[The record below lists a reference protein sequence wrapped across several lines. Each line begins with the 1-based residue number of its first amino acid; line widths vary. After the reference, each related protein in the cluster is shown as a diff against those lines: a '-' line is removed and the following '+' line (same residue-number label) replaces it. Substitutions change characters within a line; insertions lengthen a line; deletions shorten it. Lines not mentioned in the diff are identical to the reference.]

1 MLSSC
6 LKYTSFFVL
15 SMLLSSCITNRN
27 TRYLQDIKGA
37 YPPYD
42 STAYK
47 ISKNDEISILIY
59 TVNADANKLFSKGS
73 AYKIF
78 SDGTIDIPFVDTLK
92 ITGLSIEEARLKIES
107 KLKDYIP
114 DAEVKIALS
123 NKSFYVFGEGGG
135 NGQFPL
141 YKDKLN
147 IFEALA
153 MSGDLNV
160 TANRK
165 KIKII
170 RECDNEKKIIEFD
183 IRSKD
188 LLDSDYYYIRPN
200 DIIYLS
206 RSKKGFYNITSFS
219 SVLGMISSSLTFVL
233 LVVNYSN

>member
-1 MLSSC
+1 MFLNYI
-6 LKYTSFFVL
+6 KYTSFFVL
-15 SMLLSSCITNRN
+15 SIFLSSCITNRT
-27 TRYLQDIKGA
+27 TRYLQDIKGS

-47 ISKNDEISILIY
+47 ITKNDEISMLVY
-59 TVNADANKLFSKGS
+59 TVNTEAKELFSKASG
-73 AYKIF
+73 YHVF
-78 SDGTIDIPFVDTLK
+78 SDGTIDLPFVDTLK
-92 ITGLSIEEARLKIES
+92 ITGLSTEEARLKIENR
-107 KLKDYIP
+107 LKEYIP
-114 DAEVKIALS
+114 DAEVKLALS
-123 NKSFYVFGEGGG
+123 NKSFYIFGEGGG

-141 YKDKLN
+141 YKDNLN

-170 RECDNEKKIIEFD
+170 REYDSEKKIIEFD

-200 DIIYLS
+200 DIIYIS